1 AGKRAGSSGCCVV
14 EDLHD
19 AEGRGHAQRPGRHQ
33 PDPIP
38 NRTLVLVIVRL
49 QPCHPPQH
57 LPVAM
62 MTDES
67 LHHHDHG
74 LLHLVAHHF
83 ADTLTAVSLVEA
95 VLLAHAAPLEAWAAS
110 PSTFS
115 RRMVFTR
122 AISRLVCL
130 ILVGFSTRPATN

>member
-1 AGKRAGSSGCCVV
+1 ATEVLVRS
-14 EDLHD
+14 
-19 AEGRGHAQRPGRHQ
+19 RRPGLNT
-33 PDPIP
+33 PAPIP
-38 NRTLVLVIVRL
+38 NRTLGLLILRL
-49 QPCHPPQH
+49 QPSHPPQD

-74 LLHLVAHHF
+74 RLHLVAHHF

-95 VLLAHAAPLEAWAAS
+95 DLVAHAAPLEDWAAS
-110 PSTFS
+110 LSTFS

-130 ILVGFSTRPATN
+130 ILVGFSTRPAPN